1 METII
6 PYASFLFF
14 VLISLV
20 YLIFSLLFLHS
31 IIRGA
36 PYVPVQ
42 KHTLEKMIELAD
54 IKPGQKAVDLG
65 SGDGRIV
72 IALAKAGAIAYGY
85 EINPILVWWTR
96 RKIVKEGLAGKAFAF
111 RKNIWDEDFSSFDV
125 VTLFGI
131 RKIMK
136 DLSAKLEKELKPGVK
151 IVSYGFAFPDRQ
163 YIRKEE
169 GVFLY
174 EKK

>member
-1 METII
+1 M
-6 PYASFLFF
+6 SLLFF
-14 VLISLV
+14 GLASLG
-20 YLIFSLLFLHS
+20 YLIFSVLFLQS
-31 IIRGA
+31 IVKGA

-42 KHTLEKMIELAD
+42 ARTLKKMIELAD
-54 IKPGQKAVDLG
+54 VKPGQKAVDLG
-65 SGDGRIV
+65 SGDGKIV

-85 EINPILVWWTR
+85 EINPVLVWWTKR
-96 RKIVKEGLAGKAFAF
+96 RIKSEGLAGKAFVF
-111 RKNIWDEDFSSFDV
+111 RKSLWDADISSFDI

-136 DLSAKLEKELKPGVK
+136 ELGEKLDKELKPGAK
-151 IVSYGFAFPDRQ
+151 IVSYGFSFPDKE
-163 YIRKEE
+163 YIKKEE